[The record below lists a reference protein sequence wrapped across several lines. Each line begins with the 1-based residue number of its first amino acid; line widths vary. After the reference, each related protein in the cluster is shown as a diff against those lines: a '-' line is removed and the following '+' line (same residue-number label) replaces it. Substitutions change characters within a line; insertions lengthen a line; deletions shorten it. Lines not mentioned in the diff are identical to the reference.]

1 MIYVTHDQVEAMTLA
16 DRIVVLKEGRVMQQG
31 SPYELY
37 ERPANLFVAQFIGSP
52 KMNVLACA
60 PSGDAK
66 LDLAGQGTLSLA
78 FSGAPT
84 QLGARPEH
92 LTLVAPDNGNCRGT
106 VEVAE
111 YLGGNTSVFIRNEQR
126 PDKCQCA
133 RGHSSPHRRDG
144 RYRNRRQPSDTVR

>member
-1 MIYVTHDQVEAMTLA
+1 MIHVTHDQVEAMTLA

-106 VEVAE
+106 
-111 YLGGNTSVFIRNEQR
+111 GTGQGNLV
-126 PDKCQCA
+126 
-133 RGHSSPHRRDG
+133 
-144 RYRNRRQPSDTVR
+144 QPGYVKHEASQG